1 MSITRSKPYHTT
13 QTTWKTIL
21 GNTNIIPMNQRN
33 YDWDNEPQIIKFL
46 NDIFD
51 IFETTPYFEKMGT
64 IIYYETIEGKE
75 VWDGQQRM
83 ITIILILISIS
94 KICNKLSIKEK
105 NANIKSFSES
115 IMYGLKEDT
124 DSMVEE
130 TKNIKKFREKFKGFN
145 NIPKLYC
152 VNPYDN
158 DALSRIY
165 NDYEPLIFYE
175 NDDIEKEDE
184 DNKDNNDEND
194 SDEYDNNGEEND
206 DSEND
211 DNNNYKNKSY
221 VCKECN
227 EKINIK
233 HKKDRGEIDFI
244 RHLKNFHEY
253 DDSKI
258 KNKDTKI
265 YKAYEFICKILFN
278 KKLDI
283 LKLKGFY
290 QFIMNYID
298 INVYECT
305 DLDYVSKIFEWENN
319 RGKPV
324 NSLDIIKNSL
334 LSNIS
339 DDKKDEVF
347 TKWGKLKT
355 KCNSIYSDYGQKIFN
370 CAIQIYNKKIN
381 RTFDQE
387 ELFKKILQ
395 NSDKNLNNYDKNLHN
410 NDKKLTYNEIKKF
423 FVIVNTLFKIMDDIK
438 INRYG
443 RLLLHTKKCCIAW
456 ECFSYFILPLFYIL
470 EKIDI
475 KIIELVTKWL
485 FRNINSK
492 SKTFNNLCYSNK
504 FIEIINNIIKDNKY
518 NYYDEFEKLLQDQ
531 KDELINTKEKYIDK
545 NKKQVW
551 KYTSR
556 THAKMLLY
564 FYETNITND
573 DYFPNLDHDLE
584 HIIPESKKDLELL
597 KSIYKLGNLTIL
609 ESKNSINGHIG
620 NRGIK
625 DGDFY
630 FKKEQYKNSTNK
642 ITRELYKFD
651 NFTITEID
659 YRTKELLTKLYDFTN
674 Y

>member
-33 YDWDNEPQIIKFL
+33 YDWDSEPQIIKFL

-64 IIYYETIEGKE
+64 IIYYETSEGKE

-94 KICNKLSIKEK
+94 KICNKLSITEK
-105 NANIKSFSES
+105 NANIKSFSDS

-130 TKNIKKFREKFKGFN
+130 TKNIKKFRNKFKDYN

-158 DALSRIY
+158 EALCKIY

-175 NDDIEKEDE
+175 NNDISKEEYSDE
-184 DNKDNNDEND
+184 DDVDDYDNDEESNE
-194 SDEYDNNGEEND
+194 SDIGDYD
-206 DSEND
+206 
-211 DNNNYKNKSY
+211 YKNKSY
-221 VCKECN
+221 ICKECDK
-227 EKINIK
+227 KINIK

-244 RHLKNFHEY
+244 RHLKSCHNY

-283 LKLKGFY
+283 IKLKCFY

-305 DLDYVSKIFEWENN
+305 DLAYVSKIFEWENN

-339 DDKKDEVF
+339 DDKKIEVF

-355 KCNSIYSDYGQKIFN
+355 ECNNIYSDYGQKIFN

-395 NSDKNLNNYDKNLHN
+395 H
-410 NDKKLTYNEIKKF
+410 NDKELTYIEIEKF
-423 FVIVNTLFKIMDDIK
+423 FLIVETLFKIIDEIK
-438 INRYG
+438 LNRFG
-443 RLLLHTKKCCIAW
+443 RLLFHTKKCCIAW
-456 ECFSYFILPLFYIL
+456 EGFSYFILPLFYFLGKIN
-470 EKIDI
+470 IDI
-475 KIIELVTKWL
+475 IKLVSKWF

-492 SKTFNNLCYSNK
+492 SRTFNNLCYSNQ
-504 FIEIINNIIKDNKY
+504 FIEIINSFIKDNKDKY
-518 NYYDEFEKLLQDQ
+518 FEKFVKLLHDQ
-531 KDELINTKEKYIDK
+531 KDEIIKTKENYISSNK
-545 NKKQVW
+545 NKYW
-551 KYTSR
+551 KCTSR
-556 THAKMLLY
+556 TYAKMLLY
-564 FYETNITND
+564 FYETVTSND

-584 HIIPESKKDLELL
+584 HIIPESKKDKEETNL
-597 KSIYKLGNLTIL
+597 KNPNSVYKLGNLTIF
-609 ESKNSINGHIG
+609 ESKNSENGHKG
-620 NRGIK
+620 NRSIK
-625 DGDFY
+625 DGIFV
-630 FKKEQYKNSTNK
+630 FKKDQYDNSTNK
-642 ITRELYKFD
+642 ITKKLY
-651 NFTITEID
+651 NYNIFTEKEID
-659 YRTKELLTKLYDFTN
+659 DRTTTLLTELHIYTD